1 MEHLVN
7 AFCDKTN
14 VIGALVVMILGDF
27 VGHWQVFALFLCLNV
42 IDFFYGWLKARKTHT
57 LSSEKGADGIMKK
70 VTYWVVIGVAFG
82 VAEVLVDFGQGAGIQ
97 LDFLRLFGWFT
108 LGVYILNEITSIV
121 ENLVVLGYDVP
132 EIFVRGLNAA
142 RKAVDAAGDKV
153 IPKENDDKDDKTE
166 EK

>member
-1 MEHLVN
+1 MEHFVN

-14 VIGALVVMILGDF
+14 VIGALVVMILGDL

-42 IDFFYGWLKARKTHT
+42 IDFFYGWLKGRKTHT
-57 LSSEKGADGIMKK
+57 LSSGKGANGIMKK

-82 VAEVLVDFGQGAGIQ
+82 VAEILVEFGQDAGIQ

-153 IPKENDDKDDKTE
+153 IPKEENDATNQK
-166 EK
+166 

>member
-14 VIGALVVMILGDF
+14 VIGALVVMILGDL

-57 LSSEKGADGIMKK
+57 LSSAKGANGIMKK

-82 VAEVLVDFGQGAGIQ
+82 VAEILVDFGQDAGIY
-97 LDFLRLFGWFT
+97 LGFLRLFGWFT
-108 LGVYILNEITSIV
+108 LGVYICNELTSIV